1 VDRADE
7 VALRRHK
14 QTEKFNDP
22 LAQKATPDAEEEAA
36 PILVPKGSGE
46 FTFGDHL
53 RHLHEHAGDI
63 PATLDEFGRCAHC
76 VRRGWFKLDC

>member
-1 VDRADE
+1 MTR
-7 VALRRHK
+7 LPK
-14 QTEKFNDP
+14 KP
-22 LAQKATPDAEEEAA
+22 TPDAEEEAA
-36 PILVPKGSGE
+36 PILVPKGTGE

-76 VRRGWFKLDC
+76 VRRGWFKLDS

>member
-1 VDRADE
+1 MTHSTKRRAPHVVHD
-7 VALRRHK
+7 
-14 QTEKFNDP
+14 
-22 LAQKATPDAEEEAA
+22 AA
-36 PILVPKGSGE
+36 PILVPKGTDE

-76 VRRGWFKLDC
+76 VRRGWFKLNS